1 VRSLLQDEPAS
12 SGPQRGLEDV
22 ASLVAEARA
31 SGVPVRLT
39 ISGSFA
45 GPVPVIL
52 RLAVTQEAL
61 EVELTNPVEAGVA
74 AGTSR
79 GLDGMRERVEALR
92 GVMSAEPRGGQLRVA
107 VRLPLRKPL

>member
-12 SGPQRGLEDV
+12 SGPQRGLEGREPGRRG
-22 ASLVAEARA
+22 S
-31 SGVPVRLT
+31 RLRC
-39 ISGSFA
+39 A
-45 GPVPVIL
+45 GAPHDIRQLRRPVPVIL

-92 GVMSAEPRGGQLRVA
+92 GVMSAEPRGGQFRVA